1 MRHHSSRCRARL
13 ENCAVRSLGTAT
25 DCGSG
30 TQRRATEGSMRSPDL
45 AQSFIDAFAAACS
58 LDELKDILARA
69 CIAGGFRYYAL
80 TQHGDFKLRHSK
92 ILRMHNYP
100 AGYAFWFD
108 ARGLGKNDPVHRAS
122 QLRTSGFRW
131 SEITGLIEIT
141 SDDELV
147 FAQARAC
154 GIGDGFTI
162 PGNVTG
168 ELSGSISFAVGVGE
182 VIDIDAIQFARLVG
196 TYAFDRARVLS
207 GTRSFHPHAPIT
219 LRQRACLLW
228 SSQGK
233 TDGETAALMGI
244 SRNTVLGHMR
254 AVRDTYDSPS
264 RLYVV
269 VVALFEGTIN
279 FSDIL
284 GA

>member
-1 MRHHSSRCRARL
+1 
-13 ENCAVRSLGTAT
+13 
-25 DCGSG
+25 
-30 TQRRATEGSMRSPDL
+30 MRSPEL
-45 AQSFIDAFAAACS
+45 AQSFIDAFAAARNFG
-58 LDELKDILARA
+58 ELEDILAQA
-69 CIAGGFRYYAL
+69 CTAAGFRYYAL
-80 TQHGDFKLRHSK
+80 TQHADFKPRSK
-92 ILRMHNYP
+92 LLRMHNYP
-100 AGYAFWFD
+100 EGYAFWFD

-131 SEITGLIEIT
+131 SDIAALIDFT
-141 SDDELV
+141 ADDELV

-154 GIGDGFTI
+154 GIGDGFTV

-182 VIDIDAIQFARLVG
+182 VIDHDAIQFARLVS

-207 GTRSFHPHAPIT
+207 GIRPFRQHAPIT

-228 SSQGK
+228 SSKGK
-233 TDGETAALMGI
+233 TDEQTASIMGI
-244 SRNTVLGHMR
+244 SRNTVLAHMR
-254 AVRDTYDSPS
+254 AVRETYDSPS

-269 VVALFEGTIN
+269 VVALFEGTIC

-284 GA
+284 DA